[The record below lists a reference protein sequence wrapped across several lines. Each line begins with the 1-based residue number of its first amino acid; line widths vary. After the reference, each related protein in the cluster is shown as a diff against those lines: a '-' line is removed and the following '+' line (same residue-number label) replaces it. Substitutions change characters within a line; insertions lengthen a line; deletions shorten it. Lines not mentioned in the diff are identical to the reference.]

1 MKITKSQ
8 LKRVIKEELQVVL
21 KEAAVP
27 CERDHNYVKV
37 ELFPDKTNDT
47 FGTFNIY
54 ACIDGVEK
62 QFTSAMAG
70 KTGALDITKW
80 NYEKGAR
87 FLLGK
92 LLAGQGLE
100 PRGGIET
107 VAIDVNKGHESVGRY
122 PPQPSASKSAAGPSY
137 TL

>member
-21 KEAAVP
+21 KEGAVP
-27 CERDHNYVKV
+27 CEPDHNYVKV
-37 ELFPDKTNDT
+37 ELFPDKKDDT

-70 KTGALDITKW
+70 IQGTPAITNWYAKDD
-80 NYEKGAR
+80 AR
-87 FLLGK
+87 SWLGQ
-92 LLAGQGLE
+92 LLAGQGLV
-100 PRGGIET
+100 PKGGIET
-107 VAIDVNKGHESVGRY
+107 VAIEVYYPGRPIMQHQPDEKGS
-122 PPQPSASKSAAGPSY
+122 GPSY